1 MKSEGN
7 ELKIA
12 KGVQTAG
19 EAIRSLRLNKLLTQG
34 DMAEQFD
41 IKVSYWSLIENDK
54 KPVPQNLIQKI
65 ADFFSLSTSDKER
78 FKNLAN
84 NSVKQQKLDLTGTR
98 ADVRNLAL
106 SFAKQ
111 LKDLDSDQVSEIQKI
126 LKRSKN
132 M

>member
-7 ELKIA
+7 EMKIA